1 MKIRHKISLL
11 ITSAGI
17 IVSLIFSI
25 FIFYKMTRVTYNYI
39 DNELKTI
46 TLIMN
51 RLAMDSLNR
60 SEPFKPGNQFPEV
73 NRYLVK
79 LYDQN
84 LNKIYENDLSRGIDF
99 PLKNVEKGRY
109 TTTLQVSRERSDLD
123 PDFDGEVAVR
133 VRNSN
138 FFFRGSQYHIQIGKP
153 IEHMDR
159 EYEELAWAIAIGFCT
174 ASSLIAVLSYFL
186 AGLIIRPIS
195 QINRFTGD
203 IIDEK
208 TIGKRLPLGKSH
220 DELYVLSDS
229 LNRMFDRLQY
239 SFTRQKQFIANA
251 SHELK
256 SPLAVSL
263 LFLEKAVQRDD
274 LPETFR
280 AGLIQHYNILL
291 RMRRLVKSLLDLAAM
306 ELMDRIEATSFC
318 IVDLINSVIEDYRAI
333 FTESN
338 VAFFSKMPEIL
349 PIEADRDKINR
360 VIINLI
366 DNALKF
372 NTDDGGKIEI
382 TISGTVDSI
391 RFSIE
396 NTGPGVS
403 PDDLPHIFEQ
413 FYRAEKSR
421 SPKYGGTGLGLAL
434 VKRIVDLHNGTITV
448 ESQIGSFTR
457 VNIVLPKFYR

>member
-1 MKIRHKISLL
+1 MKIRYKISLL

-25 FIFYKMTRVTYNYI
+25 FVFYKMTRVTYNYI

-46 TLIMN
+46 TFILN

-60 SEPFKPGNQFPEV
+60 SEPFKPDHQFPEV

-84 LNKIYENDLSRGIDF
+84 LNKIYENELSRGINF

-109 TTTLQVSRERSDLD
+109 TTALQVPKERSHLD
-123 PDFDGEVAVR
+123 PDFDREVTVR

-138 FFFRGSQYHIQIGKP
+138 FFIRGSQYHIQIGKP

-159 EYEELAWAIAIGFCT
+159 EYEELALTIAIGFCS
-174 ASSLIAVLSYFL
+174 ASILIAVLSYFL

-203 IIDEK
+203 IIDEN
-208 TIGKRLPLGKSH
+208 TIGKRLPLGKSR

-239 SFTRQKQFIANA
+239 SFIRQKQFIANA

-263 LFLEKAVQRDD
+263 LFLEKAVQRND
-274 LPETFR
+274 LPEAIR
-280 AGLIQHYNILL
+280 ADLIQHYNIML
-291 RMRRLVKSLLDLAAM
+291 RMRRLVKSLLDLAAL

-318 IVDLINSVIEDYRAI
+318 FVSLINSVIEDYKI
-333 FTESN
+333 VFTERK
-338 VAFFSKMPEIL
+338 VALISKMPEIL
-349 PIEADRDKINR
+349 PVEADRDKINR
-360 VIINLI
+360 VVINLI
-366 DNALKF
+366 DNALKY
-372 NTDDGGKIEI
+372 NSDEGGKIEI
-382 TISGTVDSI
+382 AVREKVDSI
-391 RFSIE
+391 HFSIE
-396 NTGPGVS
+396 NTGPGIS
-403 PDDLPHIFEQ
+403 PEDLPHVFDQ

-434 VKRIVDLHNGTITV
+434 VKRIVDLHKGTVTV
-448 ESQIGSFTR
+448 ESEIGSFTR
-457 VNIVLPKFYR
+457 VNLVLPKFYK

>member
-1 MKIRHKISLL
+1 
-11 ITSAGI
+11 
-17 IVSLIFSI
+17 
-25 FIFYKMTRVTYNYI
+25 
-39 DNELKTI
+39 
-46 TLIMN
+46 
-51 RLAMDSLNR
+51 MDSLNR
-60 SEPFKPGNQFPEV
+60 SEPFKPDNQFPEG
-73 NRYLVK
+73 NRYFVK
-79 LYDQN
+79 LYDQD
-84 LNKIYENDLSRGIDF
+84 LNKIYENNLSHGINF

-109 TTTLQVSRERSDLD
+109 TTTLQVPKKRSDLD
-123 PDFDGEVAVR
+123 PDFDGEVTVR

-138 FFFRGSQYHIQIGKP
+138 FFIRGSQYHIQIGKP

-159 EYEELAWAIAIGFCT
+159 EYEELAWSIATGFC
-174 ASSLIAVLSYFL
+174 AAIILIAVLSYFL

-195 QINRFTGD
+195 QINCFTGD

-208 TIGKRLPLGKSH
+208 TIGKRLPLGRSR

-239 SFTRQKQFIANA
+239 SFIRQKQFIANA

-274 LPETFR
+274 LPEAFR
-280 AGLIQHYNILL
+280 ADLIQHYDILL

-318 IVDLINSVIEDYRAI
+318 FVNLVNSVIEDYRAV
-333 FTESN
+333 FTARN
-338 VAFFSKMPEIL
+338 VDLLLKMPEIL

-372 NTDDGGKIEI
+372 NTDEGGKIDIIVNEK
-382 TISGTVDSI
+382 VDRI
-391 RFSIE
+391 HFSIE
-396 NTGPGVS
+396 NTGQGIS
-403 PDDLPHIFEQ
+403 PEDLPHVFEQ

-421 SPKYGGTGLGLAL
+421 SQKYGGTGLGLAL
-434 VKRIVDLHNGTITV
+434 VKRIVDLHNGTVTV
-448 ESQIGSFTR
+448 ESKIGSFTR
-457 VNIVLPKFYR
+457 VNLALPKYYR

>member
-1 MKIRHKISLL
+1 
-11 ITSAGI
+11 
-17 IVSLIFSI
+17 
-25 FIFYKMTRVTYNYI
+25 
-39 DNELKTI
+39 
-46 TLIMN
+46 
-51 RLAMDSLNR
+51 MDSLNR
-60 SEPFKPGNQFPEV
+60 SEPFKPDNQFPEG
-73 NRYLVK
+73 NRYFIK
-79 LYDQN
+79 LYDQD
-84 LNKIYENDLSRGIDF
+84 LNKIYENNLSHGINF

-109 TTTLQVSRERSDLD
+109 TTTLQVPKKRSDLD
-123 PDFDGEVAVR
+123 SDFDGEVTVR

-138 FFFRGSQYHIQIGKP
+138 FFIRGSQYHIQIGKP

-159 EYEELAWAIAIGFCT
+159 EYEELAWSIATGFC
-174 ASSLIAVLSYFL
+174 AAIVLIAVLSYFL

-195 QINRFTGD
+195 QINCFTGD

-208 TIGKRLPLGKSH
+208 TIGKRLPLGRSR

-239 SFTRQKQFIANA
+239 SFIRQQQFIANA

-274 LPETFR
+274 LPEAFR
-280 AGLIQHYNILL
+280 ADLIQHYDILL

-306 ELMDRIEATSFC
+306 ELMDRIEATNFC
-318 IVDLINSVIEDYRAI
+318 FVNLVNSVIEDYRAV
-333 FTESN
+333 FTARN
-338 VAFFSKMPEIL
+338 VDLLLKMPEIL

-372 NTDDGGKIEI
+372 NTDEGGKIDIIVNEK
-382 TISGTVDSI
+382 VDRI
-391 RFSIE
+391 HFSIE
-396 NTGPGVS
+396 NTGQGIS
-403 PDDLPHIFEQ
+403 PEDLPHVFEQ

-421 SPKYGGTGLGLAL
+421 SQKYGGTGLGLAL
-434 VKRIVDLHNGTITV
+434 VKRIVDLHNGTVTV
-448 ESQIGSFTR
+448 ESKIGSFTR
-457 VNIVLPKFYR
+457 VNLVLPKYYR

>member
-1 MKIRHKISLL
+1 MKIRYKICLL

-25 FIFYKMTRVTYNYI
+25 FVFYKMTRVTYNYI

-46 TLIMN
+46 TLILN

-60 SEPFKPGNQFPEV
+60 SEPFKPDNQFPEG
-73 NRYLVK
+73 NRYFVK
-79 LYDQN
+79 LYDQD
-84 LNKIYENDLSRGIDF
+84 LNKIYENNLSHGINF

-109 TTTLQVSRERSDLD
+109 TTTLQVPKKRSDLD
-123 PDFDGEVAVR
+123 PDFDGEVTVR

-138 FFFRGSQYHIQIGKP
+138 FFIRGSQYHIQIGKP

-159 EYEELAWAIAIGFCT
+159 EYEELAWSIATGFC
-174 ASSLIAVLSYFL
+174 AAIVLIAVLSYFL

-195 QINRFTGD
+195 QINCFTGD

-208 TIGKRLPLGKSH
+208 TIGKRLPLGRSR

-239 SFTRQKQFIANA
+239 SFIRQQQFIANA

-274 LPETFR
+274 LPEEFR
-280 AGLIQHYNILL
+280 ADLIQHYDILL

-318 IVDLINSVIEDYRAI
+318 FVNLVNSVIEDYRAV
-333 FTESN
+333 FTARN
-338 VAFFSKMPEIL
+338 VDLLLKMPEIL

-372 NTDDGGKIEI
+372 NTNEGGKIDIMVNEK
-382 TISGTVDSI
+382 VDRI
-391 RFSIE
+391 HFSIE
-396 NTGPGVS
+396 NTGQGIS
-403 PDDLPHIFEQ
+403 PEDLPHVFEQ

-421 SPKYGGTGLGLAL
+421 SQKYGGTGLGLAL
-434 VKRIVDLHNGTITV
+434 VKRIVDLHNGTVTV
-448 ESQIGSFTR
+448 ESKIGSFTR
-457 VNIVLPKFYR
+457 VNLVLPKYYR

>member
-1 MKIRHKISLL
+1 MKIRYKICLL

-25 FIFYKMTRVTYNYI
+25 FVFYKMTRVTYNYI

-46 TLIMN
+46 TLILN

-60 SEPFKPGNQFPEV
+60 SEPFKPDNQFPEG
-73 NRYLVK
+73 NRYFVK
-79 LYDQN
+79 LYDQD
-84 LNKIYENDLSRGIDF
+84 LNKIYENNLSHGINF

-109 TTTLQVSRERSDLD
+109 TTTLQVPKKRSDLN
-123 PDFDGEVAVR
+123 PDFDGEVTVR

-138 FFFRGSQYHIQIGKP
+138 FFIRGSQYHIQIGKP

-159 EYEELAWAIAIGFCT
+159 EYEELAWSIATGFC
-174 ASSLIAVLSYFL
+174 AAIVLIAVLSYFL

-195 QINRFTGD
+195 QINCFTGD

-208 TIGKRLPLGKSH
+208 TIGKRLPLGRSR

-239 SFTRQKQFIANA
+239 SFIRQKQFIANA

-274 LPETFR
+274 LPEAFR
-280 AGLIQHYNILL
+280 ADLIQHYDILL

-306 ELMDRIEATSFC
+306 ELMDRIEATNFC
-318 IVDLINSVIEDYRAI
+318 FVNLVNSVIEDYRAV
-333 FTESN
+333 FTARN
-338 VAFFSKMPEIL
+338 VDLLLKMPEIL

-372 NTDDGGKIEI
+372 NTNEGGKIDIMVNEK
-382 TISGTVDSI
+382 VDRI
-391 RFSIE
+391 HFSIE
-396 NTGPGVS
+396 NTGQGIS
-403 PDDLPHIFEQ
+403 PEDLPHVFEQ

-421 SPKYGGTGLGLAL
+421 SQKYGGTGLGLAL
-434 VKRIVDLHNGTITV
+434 VKRIVDLHNGTVTV
-448 ESQIGSFTR
+448 ESKIGSFTR
-457 VNIVLPKFYR
+457 VKLVLPKYYR

>member
-1 MKIRHKISLL
+1 
-11 ITSAGI
+11 
-17 IVSLIFSI
+17 
-25 FIFYKMTRVTYNYI
+25 
-39 DNELKTI
+39 
-46 TLIMN
+46 
-51 RLAMDSLNR
+51 MDSLNR
-60 SEPFKPGNQFPEV
+60 SEPFKPDNQFPEG
-73 NRYLVK
+73 NRYFVK
-79 LYDQN
+79 LYDQD
-84 LNKIYENDLSRGIDF
+84 LNKIYENNLSHGINF

-109 TTTLQVSRERSDLD
+109 TTTLQVPKKRSDLD
-123 PDFDGEVAVR
+123 PDFDGEVTVR

-138 FFFRGSQYHIQIGKP
+138 FFIRGSQYHIQIGKP

-159 EYEELAWAIAIGFCT
+159 EYEELAWSIATGFC
-174 ASSLIAVLSYFL
+174 AAIVLIAVLSYFL

-195 QINRFTGD
+195 QINCFTGD

-208 TIGKRLPLGKSH
+208 TIGKRLPLGRSR

-239 SFTRQKQFIANA
+239 SFIRQKQFIANA

-274 LPETFR
+274 LPEAFR
-280 AGLIQHYNILL
+280 ADLIQHYDILL

-318 IVDLINSVIEDYRAI
+318 FVNLVNSVIEDYRAV
-333 FTESN
+333 FTARN
-338 VAFFSKMPEIL
+338 VDLLLKMPEIL

-372 NTDDGGKIEI
+372 NTNEGGK
-382 TISGTVDSI
+382 VDI
-391 RFSIE
+391 MVNEKVDRIHFSIE
-396 NTGPGVS
+396 NTGQGIS
-403 PDDLPHIFEQ
+403 PEDLPHVFEQ

-421 SPKYGGTGLGLAL
+421 SQKYGGTGLGLAL
-434 VKRIVDLHNGTITV
+434 VKRIVDLHNGTVTV
-448 ESQIGSFTR
+448 ESKIGSFTR
-457 VNIVLPKFYR
+457 VNLALPKYYR

>member
-1 MKIRHKISLL
+1 
-11 ITSAGI
+11 
-17 IVSLIFSI
+17 
-25 FIFYKMTRVTYNYI
+25 
-39 DNELKTI
+39 
-46 TLIMN
+46 
-51 RLAMDSLNR
+51 MDSLNR
-60 SEPFKPGNQFPEV
+60 SEPFKPDNQFPEG
-73 NRYLVK
+73 NRYFVK
-79 LYDQN
+79 LYDQD
-84 LNKIYENDLSRGIDF
+84 LNKIYENNLSHGINF

-109 TTTLQVSRERSDLD
+109 TTTLQVPKKRSDLD
-123 PDFDGEVAVR
+123 PDIDGEVTVR

-138 FFFRGSQYHIQIGKP
+138 FFIRGSQYHIQIGKP

-159 EYEELAWAIAIGFCT
+159 EYEELAWSIATGFC
-174 ASSLIAVLSYFL
+174 AAIVLIAVLSYFL

-195 QINRFTGD
+195 QINCFTGD

-208 TIGKRLPLGKSH
+208 TIGKRLPLGRSR

-239 SFTRQKQFIANA
+239 SFIRQKQFIANA

-274 LPETFR
+274 LPEAFR
-280 AGLIQHYNILL
+280 ADLIQHYDILL

-306 ELMDRIEATSFC
+306 ELIDRIEATSFC
-318 IVDLINSVIEDYRAI
+318 FVNLVNSVIEDYRAV
-333 FTESN
+333 FTARN
-338 VAFFSKMPEIL
+338 VDLLLKMPEIL

-372 NTDDGGKIEI
+372 NTDEGGKIDIIVNEK
-382 TISGTVDSI
+382 VDRI
-391 RFSIE
+391 HFSIE
-396 NTGPGVS
+396 NTGQGIS
-403 PDDLPHIFEQ
+403 PEDLPYVFEQ

-421 SPKYGGTGLGLAL
+421 SQKYGGTGLGLAL
-434 VKRIVDLHNGTITV
+434 VKRIVYLHNGTVTV
-448 ESQIGSFTR
+448 ESKIGSFTR
-457 VNIVLPKFYR
+457 VNLVLPKYYR

>member
-1 MKIRHKISLL
+1 MKIRYKISLL

-25 FIFYKMTRVTYNYI
+25 IVFYKMTRVTYSYI

-46 TLIMN
+46 TLILN

-60 SEPFKPGNQFPEV
+60 SETFKPDHQFPEV
-73 NRYLVK
+73 NRYFVK

-84 LNKIYENDLSRGIDF
+84 LKQIYENDLSRGINF
-99 PLKNVEKGRY
+99 PLKNVGKGRY
-109 TTTLQVSRERSDLD
+109 TTALPVPNGRSDLD
-123 PDFDGEVAVR
+123 PDLDGEVTVR

-138 FFFRGSQYHIQIGKP
+138 FFIRGSQYHIQMGKP
-153 IEHMDR
+153 IEKMDR
-159 EYEELAWAIAIGFCT
+159 QFMALAWTIATGFCT
-174 ASSLIAVLSYFL
+174 ASILITVLSYFL
-186 AGLIIRPIS
+186 AGLIIRPVS

-208 TIGKRLPLGKSH
+208 TIGKRLPLGRNH
-220 DELYVLSDS
+220 DELYVLSNS

-239 SFTRQKQFIANA
+239 SFMRQKQFIANA

-274 LPETFR
+274 LTEEFR
-280 AGLIQHYNILL
+280 ADLIQQYNIML

-306 ELMDRIEATSFC
+306 ELIDRVEATNFC
-318 IVDLINSVIEDYRAI
+318 FVGLINSVIEDYKMI
-333 FTESN
+333 FTEKK
-338 VAFFSKMPEIL
+338 VALLSKMPEIF

-360 VIINLI
+360 VLINLI
-366 DNALKF
+366 DNALKY
-372 NTDDGGKIEI
+372 NTDEGGKIEI
-382 TISGTVDSI
+382 TVTEKFDSI
-391 RFSIE
+391 QLLIE
-396 NTGPGVS
+396 NTGPGIS
-403 PDDLPHIFEQ
+403 PEDLPYVFDQ

-434 VKRIVDLHNGTITV
+434 VKRIVDLHRGTIAV
-448 ESQIGSFTR
+448 ESQVGSFTR
-457 VNIVLPKFYR
+457 VNLVLPKFHK

>member
-1 MKIRHKISLL
+1 MKIRYKISLL
-11 ITSAGI
+11 ITSAGV

-25 FIFYKMTRVTYNYI
+25 FVYYKMTRVTYNYI

-46 TLIMN
+46 TLILN

-60 SEPFKPGNQFPEV
+60 AEPFNPDNQFPEV

-84 LNKIYENDLSRGIDF
+84 LNKIYENVLSRGIDF
-99 PLKNVEKGRY
+99 PLKNIEKGRY
-109 TTTLQVSRERSDLD
+109 TTALQVPHERSGLD
-123 PDFDGEVAVR
+123 TNLDGEVTVR

-138 FFFRGSQYHIQIGKP
+138 FFIHGFQYHIQIGKP
-153 IEHMDR
+153 IERMDR
-159 EYEELAWAIAIGFCT
+159 EYEELAWNIAAGFC
-174 ASSLIAVLSYFL
+174 AAIVLIAVSSYFL

-208 TIGKRLPLGKSH
+208 TIGKRLPLGRGR

-239 SFTRQKQFIANA
+239 SFIRQKQFIANA

-274 LPETFR
+274 LPEAFR
-280 AGLIQHYNILL
+280 VDLIHHYDILL

-306 ELMDRIEATSFC
+306 ELTDRIEAISFC
-318 IVDLINSVIEDYRAI
+318 FVDLVTSVIEDYRAV
-333 FTESN
+333 FTERN
-338 VAFFSKMPEIL
+338 VALFLKMPEIL

-372 NTDDGGKIEI
+372 NTDETGKIEI
-382 TISGTVDSI
+382 IVSEKADRI
-391 RFSIE
+391 HFSIE
-396 NTGPGVS
+396 NTGQGIS
-403 PDDLPHIFEQ
+403 PEDLPHVFEQ

-421 SPKYGGTGLGLAL
+421 SPKYGGAGLGLAL
-434 VKRIVDLHNGTITV
+434 VKRIVDLHKGTVTV
-448 ESQIGSFTR
+448 ESKIGSFTR
-457 VNIVLPKFYR
+457 VNFVLPKYYR